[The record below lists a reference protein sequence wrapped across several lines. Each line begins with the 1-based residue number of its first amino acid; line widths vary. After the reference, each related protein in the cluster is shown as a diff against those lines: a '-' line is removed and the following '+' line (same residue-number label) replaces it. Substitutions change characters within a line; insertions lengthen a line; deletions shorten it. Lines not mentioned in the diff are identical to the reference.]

1 MQDASPIWG
10 IAIILTM
17 IGSNSYKAGTEV
29 ESMIYLG
36 KEKLKY
42 INSSPRPSS
51 SEYSFILRRISAVVS

>member
-36 KEKLKY
+36 TEKLKY
-42 INSSPRPSS
+42 INS
-51 SEYSFILRRISAVVS
+51 